1 MGSAHPWTAA
11 FATSLLLFSAFQS
24 VAAQRTGD
32 RVRVVIAGDTLTGD
46 VTERRE
52 TGFTMAL
59 RVGFASDLELERD
72 VEYAQ
77 VENLEVRTCCI
88 DYAWVYATLAGSL
101 VGALVGEATNEEVCA
116 ETSFLFIFEDF
127 HCEKVG
133 NNEILGGLIGG
144 AAGLVVGLFG
154 LHDRWETISQPGLGS
169 LSLAPS
175 VGVRSGYG
183 GTTMMLG
190 ARIRF

>member
-1 MGSAHPWTAA
+1 MGSAHLRAA
-11 FATSLLLFSAFQS
+11 PFCAILLLFLTFHS

-59 RVGFASDLELERD
+59 HVGLASDLELERD

-77 VENLEVRTCCI
+77 VERLEVRTCCI
-88 DYAWVYATLAGSL
+88 DYAWVYATLAGAL
-101 VGALVGEATNEEVCA
+101 AGALVGEATNEEMCGQ
-116 ETSFLFIFEDF
+116 TSLFIIFESF

-144 AAGLVVGLFG
+144 AAGLLVGLTA
-154 LHDRWETISQPGLGS
+154 LQDRWETRPHPGAGGP
-169 LSLAPS
+169 SLAPS
-175 VGVRSGYG
+175 IGVRSGLG
-183 GTTMMLG
+183 GATMILG